1 MSSKT
6 IVVTGGGTGGHVFP
20 ALAICE
26 EMKSRGFAPI
36 YVGSASGME
45 AKLVP
50 ERGIPFETVKSG
62 GIKNKGAVAS
72 VKALFK
78 VGLSIISSMR
88 FLSRAKP
95 AAVIGVGG
103 YVSVPVSIAAFLMR
117 IPLFL
122 QEQNSSVGIA
132 NRFLGKLARRIF
144 LGFDEA
150 KQWLPANKCV
160 VTGNPLRKEFRIHS
174 LTAPQWKPPTLL
186 VFGGSQ
192 GAKAINDAVL
202 KCVGELVA
210 RFPSLK
216 IVHQTGEKDF
226 PAVKDFYE
234 KNFPGRAEVMPFIK
248 DMLSM
253 YERSSFVVSR
263 SGALT
268 VSELVQVG
276 RPALLVPFP
285 RKGQNDQTTNAY
297 LLQKHGVAVVV
308 EQGEAFEN
316 RFKTKL
322 LDTFHVEQVDEMAKH
337 FSALRG
343 GDALVSIGDHVV
355 NELKQ

>member
-1 MSSKT
+1 MKSPT

-26 EMKSRGFAPI
+26 ELKTRGFSPI
-36 YVGSASGME
+36 YVGSATGME

-62 GIKNKGAVAS
+62 GIKNKGLVAS
-72 VKALFK
+72 AKALSK
-78 VGLSIISSMR
+78 VALSVFSSMS
-88 FLSRAKP
+88 FLKKAKP
-95 AAVIGVGG
+95 VAVIGVGG

-132 NRFLGKLARRIF
+132 NRVLGRLARKIF
-144 LGFDEA
+144 LGFEDA
-150 KQWLPANKCV
+150 KNWLPPSKCV
-160 VTGNPLRKEFRIHS
+160 VTGNPLRKEFRMHH
-174 LTAPQWKPPTLL
+174 LTAPQWNPPTLL

-192 GAKAINDAVL
+192 GAKSINDAVL
-202 KCVGELVA
+202 KCVADLVE
-210 RFPSLK
+210 RFPQLK
-216 IVHQTGEKDF
+216 IIHQTGEKDF
-226 PAVKDFYE
+226 APVKEQYDRL
-234 KNFPGRAEVMPFIK
+234 FPGRAEVMPFIK
-248 DMLSM
+248 DMLTM
-253 YERSSFVVSR
+253 YEKASFVVSR

-268 VSELVQVG
+268 VSELVQVA

-308 EQGEAFEN
+308 EQGENFDS
-316 RFKTKL
+316 RFKQKL
-322 LDTFHVEQVDEMAKH
+322 LETFKVETIGEMAKH

-343 GDALVSIGDHVV
+343 GDALVSIGDHVER
-355 NELKQ
+355 ELKK